1 MFQGQN
7 QKFCCF
13 AVTSNFFL
21 KLSSIFK
28 SWKKMVLSMQRMVE
42 VATMVLTLL
51 KSECGISR
59 ILLQRKQIPQKDMVM
74 RMHTIFDIL
83 NSKHC
88 SFALRMTR
96 SVWFSIQSGRE
107 EKNFL
112 RKNFWESLQIV
123 PNNKIK
129 VTCHEGIFFPSFP
142 KSRKSQGMVQ
152 TPDRSFGTKSKVMPY
167 HLFNN
172 MSHSMSGVDN
182 FFG

>member
-1 MFQGQN
+1 
-7 QKFCCF
+7 
-13 AVTSNFFL
+13 
-21 KLSSIFK
+21 
-28 SWKKMVLSMQRMVE
+28 MVLSMQRMVE

-96 SVWFSIQSGRE
+96 W
-107 EKNFL
+107 
-112 RKNFWESLQIV
+112 
-123 PNNKIK
+123 
-129 VTCHEGIFFPSFP
+129 T
-142 KSRKSQGMVQ
+142 VQ